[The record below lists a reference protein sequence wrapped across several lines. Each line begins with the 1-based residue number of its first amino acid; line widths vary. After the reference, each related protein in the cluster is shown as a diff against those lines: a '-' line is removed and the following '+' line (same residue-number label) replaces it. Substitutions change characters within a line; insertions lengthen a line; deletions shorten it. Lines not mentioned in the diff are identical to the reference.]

1 MESYSQNSNKLDFQH
16 EARILNGIWLITALG
31 LVTTAGLAWG
41 AKYLE
46 ITATK
51 YDSPQMY
58 VAIGLLLLSMYGLS
72 KDINKI
78 NTAIA
83 GVIYLFLISL
93 VAIVVASLAPV
104 SAIIVVFSTAGSM
117 FLISMLAG
125 LLFKFDPGSHR
136 FIIMM
141 TLTGLALVIIVNA
154 TLMSERPI
162 WVISCLMI
170 VLWSGII
177 SHGRNKLLELTGKSH
192 SEELWSSVR
201 CALYR
206 CINTLLLFYRL
217 LWDSCRYSYNACLA
231 KAYAVFSLAVN
242 AHTKELNYTSHRRF
256 IFRP

>member
-31 LVTTAGLAWG
+31 LVATAGLAWG

-83 GVIYLFLISL
+83 GVIYL
-93 VAIVVASLAPV
+93 
-104 SAIIVVFSTAGSM
+104 

-192 SEELWSSVR
+192 SEELWSPVR
-201 CALYR
+201 CAFIGALTLYYYF
-206 CINTLLLFYRL
+206 IGFFGILAAIAITLVWQR
-217 LWDSCRYSYNACLA
+217 
-231 KAYAVFSLAVN
+231 
-242 AHTKELNYTSHRRF
+242 HTRF
-256 IFRP
+256 FH

>member
-1 MESYSQNSNKLDFQH
+1 
-16 EARILNGIWLITALG
+16 
-31 LVTTAGLAWG
+31 
-41 AKYLE
+41 
-46 ITATK
+46 
-51 YDSPQMY
+51 
-58 VAIGLLLLSMYGLS
+58 
-72 KDINKI
+72 
-78 NTAIA
+78 
-83 GVIYLFLISL
+83 FLISL

-192 SEELWSSVR
+192 SEELWSPVR
-201 CALYR
+201 CAFVGALTLYYYF
-206 CINTLLLFYRL
+206 IGFFGILAAIAITLVWQR
-217 LWDSCRYSYNACLA
+217 
-231 KAYAVFSLAVN
+231 
-242 AHTKELNYTSHRRF
+242 HTRF
-256 IFRP
+256 FH